1 MGKIEVV
8 ALVDRFARLGV
19 NPDDP
24 EDICLQKTTMVR
36 GNIMFILAGLVWGIV
51 YVALGETKSALIPL
65 SYAIIST
72 ISVAYFCINRR
83 YPIYRF
89 SQLFLILIL
98 PFLLMISLG
107 GFINSSAVILWSLL
121 SPLGALMFSDPCPAT
136 RWFMAFL
143 GLVILSGFLQVFART
158 ENHLPPQIIT
168 AFFVGNIGA
177 VSAIVFVLLRR
188 FMLEKDQALKLLAV
202 EQDRSE
208 RLLLNVLPKDI
219 AARLKAGGGT
229 IADHFDCASVLF
241 ADLEGFTPL
250 TAELAPVEMVELL
263 NEVYSH
269 FDALV
274 EKHDLEKIRTI
285 GDNYMVASGVPRRR
299 PDHAQV
305 LARLALEMC
314 AYLCTLPPRNG
325 KQISFRMGINSGPV
339 IAGVIGRKKFA
350 YDLWGDTVN
359 TASRMESHGVGGKIQ
374 ITRSTYELIKD
385 EFICVP
391 RGRMSVKGKGEL
403 DTWFLEGIN
412 LVS

>member
-1 MGKIEVV
+1 MGKLDVV

-121 SPLGALMFSDPCPAT
+121 SPLGALMFSDPRPAT

-314 AYLCTLPPRNG
+314 TYLCTLPPRNG

-359 TASRMESHGVGGKIQ
+359 TASRMESHGIGGKIQ
-374 ITRSTYELIKD
+374 ITRDTYELIKD
-385 EFICVP
+385 EFLFEP
-391 RGRMSVKGKGEL
+391 RGMITIKGKGEL
-403 DTWFLEGIN
+403 ETWFLKGIRPAA
-412 LVS
+412 